1 MWKSTIMISF
11 DYGNKQELRKK
22 CVDKLGSTIPKHR
35 ICQTYIY
42 IYIHLAKM
50 KPIIA
55 IILRIIIILP
65 WMEYIRVC
73 LCG

>member
-42 IYIHLAKM
+42 IHLAKM